1 MCGVSL
7 EGKVVEVESGTAEVK
22 VGGIENVGGVEEE
35 DTVNEREVG
44 VDGIEEGVKGGLDDR
59 TDEKDVGGIES
70 EG

>member
-1 MCGVSL
+1 
-7 EGKVVEVESGTAEVK
+7 VK